1 MNMTFLI
8 LIVIIIFCVY
18 LLYQGIINPSGK
30 KRKDALQTFMLPD
43 EKVIHEQHAAVSYL
57 GGHPPFGQP
66 FIDGSMV
73 ITDRRVI
80 FFRDS
85 QKGIFSIPY
94 EDMASVSIETKESL
108 TVTRV
113 ALVGIFAP
121 LWKAKKPFLLIQMK
135 NEIGEISPVALGFT
149 SIGMGHSEYPA
160 WTIQQWFQSIS
171 GERYN
176 RIKDKRISS

>member
-8 LIVIIIFCVY
+8 IIVIIIFGVILY
-18 LLYQGIINPSGK
+18 LGTINPNGK
-30 KRKDALQTFMLPD
+30 KRKNALQTFMLPD
-43 EKVIHEQHAAVSYL
+43 EKVIHEQYAAVSYL

-66 FIDGSMV
+66 FIGGSMV

-80 FFRDS
+80 FFQDS